1 MAKAKVPKTS
11 FVCSE
16 CSHKSLKWMGK
27 CPECNAWNSFEES
40 GPPAQGRRANSSKVR
55 HVEPVL
61 LHEVD
66 LSSGEVRLSTGIGEL
81 DRVLGGGLVTG
92 GLSLIGGDPGVGKST
107 LLLTVLANFAGRGLK
122 TLYVSGEESA
132 RQIRLRANRLQLP
145 TDKLYILPETDLDAA
160 LAAAERLKP
169 RVLVLDSVQ
178 TLHSPELT
186 GVPGAVS
193 QVREV
198 AARAMALS
206 KGHDIPTFL
215 VGHVTK
221 QGGIAGP
228 KVLEHLVDTVIYF
241 EGDGRTQL
249 RVLRAVKNRFGSTGE
264 IGFFEM
270 TAEGL
275 EEVPDA
281 SARLLRERVAS
292 ASGTAVIAAMEG
304 SRPILAEVQALVGQP
319 TPATPGRTTLGVDRS
334 RLQMLLAV
342 LGKLGFSLHDR
353 DVFVSA
359 AGGLKIHEPAADLGV
374 AVSVVGSLRDRAID
388 PHTMVFGEIGLVG
401 EIRAVSQPAFRLNEA
416 ARHGFRTIIAPH
428 TAVEHAPEGLEVV
441 GVRTLQEALA
451 ILFGGA
457 DKNSQRRSR

>member
-1 MAKAKVPKTS
+1 MAKAKKPKKS
-11 FVCSE
+11 YVCGE
-16 CSHKSLKWMGK
+16 CSYSSPKWMGK
-27 CPECNAWNSFEES
+27 CPSCGAWNSLEEAA
-40 GPPAQGRRANSSKVR
+40 PPSQGRRASRESVR
-55 HVEPVL
+55 RVEPTL
-61 LHEVD
+61 LHKVD
-66 LSSGEVRLSTGIGEL
+66 LSAGEVRLKTGIGEL

-107 LLLTVLANFAGRGLK
+107 LLISVLSQFARRGLR
-122 TLYVSGEESA
+122 TMYVSGEESA
-132 RQIRLRANRLQLP
+132 RQIRLRADRLQLS
-145 TDKLYILPETDLDAA
+145 TDELYLLAETDLDAA

-178 TLHSPELT
+178 TLHTPELDSM
-186 GVPGAVS
+186 PGAVS

-198 AARAMALS
+198 AARAMSLS

-249 RVLRAVKNRFGSTGE
+249 RILRAVKNRFGSTGE

-270 TAEGL
+270 TSQGL

-281 SARLLRERVAS
+281 SARLLQERVSS
-292 ASGTAVIAAMEG
+292 ASGTSVIAAMEG

-319 TPATPGRTTLGVDRS
+319 TPATPGRTTLGVDRG

-342 LGKLGFSLHDR
+342 LGKLGFPLHDR

-359 AGGLKIHEPAADLGV
+359 AGGLKILEPGADLGI
-374 AVSVVGSLRDRAID
+374 ASSVVGSLRDRALD
-388 PHTMVFGEIGLVG
+388 PHTMLFGEIGLVG

-416 ARHGFRTIIAPH
+416 ARHGFRTVIGP
-428 TAVEHAPEGLEVV
+428 TSAVEHAPEGLEVI
-441 GVRTLQEALA
+441 GVRTLHEALA
-451 ILFGGA
+451 ILFGSGE
-457 DKNSQRRSR
+457 RRRR

>member
-1 MAKAKVPKTS
+1 MAKAKKPKISYSCT
-11 FVCSE
+11 E
-16 CSHKSLKWMGK
+16 CSYKTAKWMGK
-27 CPECNAWNSFEES
+27 CPECGSWNTLQEEA
-40 GPPAQGRRANSSKVR
+40 PPAQGRRATSKNVR
-55 HVEPVL
+55 RVEPQL
-61 LHEVD
+61 LNQVD
-66 LSSGEVRLSTGIGEL
+66 LTSGEVRLSTSIHEL

-92 GLSLIGGDPGVGKST
+92 ALTLIGGDPGVGKST
-107 LLLTVLANFAGRGLK
+107 LLLTVLSHFARRGLR

-132 RQIRLRANRLQLP
+132 RQIRLRADRLELA
-145 TDKLYILPETDLDAA
+145 TDELYMLAETDLDAA

-178 TLHSPELT
+178 TLHTPELT
-186 GVPGAVS
+186 GVPGAVT

-198 AARAMALS
+198 AARAMSLS
-206 KGHDIPTFL
+206 KGFDIPTFL

-228 KVLEHLVDTVIYF
+228 KVLEHLVDTVVYF

-270 TAEGL
+270 TAKGL

-281 SARLLRERVAS
+281 SARLLQERVAS
-292 ASGTAVIAAMEG
+292 ASGTSVIAAMEG

-319 TPATPGRTTLGVDRS
+319 TPATPGRTTLGVDRG

-342 LGKLGFSLHDR
+342 LGKLGFPLHDR

-359 AGGLKIHEPAADLGV
+359 AGGLKILEPAADLGI
-374 AVSVVGSLRDRAID
+374 AVSVVGSLRDRAIEKN
-388 PHTMVFGEIGLVG
+388 TMVFGEIGLVG

-416 ARHGFRTIIAPH
+416 ARHGFRTVIAPH
-428 TAVEHAPEGLEVV
+428 SAVEHAPEGIEVI
-441 GVRTLQEALA
+441 GVRTLHEALA
-451 ILFGGA
+451 KLFGG
-457 DKNSQRRSR
+457 DNSGGRRERR

>member
-1 MAKAKVPKTS
+1 MARKAKKPKITYT
-11 FVCSE
+11 CNE
-16 CSHKSLKWMGK
+16 CSYSSPKWMGR
-27 CPECNAWNSFEES
+27 CPECGEWNSMEENA
-40 GPPAQGRRANSSKVR
+40 PPAQGRRATTSNVR
-55 HVEPVL
+55 RVEPTPISQ
-61 LHEVD
+61 VD
-66 LSSGEVRLSTGIGEL
+66 LNIGEVRLSTSIREL

-92 GLSLIGGDPGVGKST
+92 ALSLIGGDPGVGKST
-107 LLLTVLANFAGRGLK
+107 LLLTVLSNFARRGLR

-132 RQIRLRANRLQLP
+132 RQIRLRADRLQLP
-145 TDKLYILPETDLDAA
+145 TDELYLLAETDLDAA

-178 TLHSPELT
+178 TLFTPEIDS
-186 GVPGAVS
+186 VPGAVS

-198 AARAMALS
+198 AARAMSLS

-221 QGGIAGP
+221 QGGLAGP

-249 RVLRAVKNRFGSTGE
+249 RILRAVKNRFGSTGE

-270 TAEGL
+270 TAAGL
-275 EEVPDA
+275 VEVPDA
-281 SARLLRERVAS
+281 SARLLQERVSS
-292 ASGTAVIAAMEG
+292 ASGTSVIAAVEG
-304 SRPILAEVQALVGQP
+304 SRPVLAEVQALVGQP
-319 TPATPGRTTLGVDRS
+319 TPATPGRTTLGVDRG

-342 LGKLGFSLHDR
+342 LGKLGYPLHDR

-359 AGGLKIHEPAADLGV
+359 AGGLKILEPAADLGI
-374 AVSVVGSLRDRAID
+374 AASIVGSLRDRAID

-416 ARHGFRTIIAPH
+416 ARHGFKTVIAP
-428 TAVEHAPEGLEVV
+428 TASVEHAPEGIQVI
-441 GVRTLQEALA
+441 GVRTLHEALA
-451 ILFGGA
+451 HLFGA
-457 DKNSQRRSR
+457 VRPSERR

>member
-1 MAKAKVPKTS
+1 MARAKKQKIS
-11 FVCSE
+11 YVCSE
-16 CSHKSLKWMGK
+16 CGYKTPKWMGK
-27 CPECNAWNSFEES
+27 CPDCSAWNSLEES
-40 GPPAQGRRANSSKVR
+40 GPPAQGRRADDKNVR
-55 HVEPVL
+55 RVEPTL
-61 LHEVD
+61 LNEVD
-66 LSSGEVRLSTGIGEL
+66 LTAGEVRLRTGIGEL

-92 GLSLIGGDPGVGKST
+92 ALSLIGGDPGVGKST
-107 LLLTVLANFAGRGLK
+107 LLITVLANFARRGLK

-132 RQIRLRANRLQLP
+132 RQIRLRADRLQLP
-145 TDKLYILPETDLDAA
+145 TDQLYLLAETDLDAA

-178 TLHSPELT
+178 TLHTPELT
-186 GVPGAVS
+186 GVPGAVT

-198 AARAMALS
+198 AARAMSLS

-270 TAEGL
+270 TAKGL

-281 SARLLRERVAS
+281 SARLLEERVAS
-292 ASGTAVIAAMEG
+292 ASGTSVIAAMEG

-319 TPATPGRTTLGVDRS
+319 TPATPGRTTLGVDRG

-342 LGKLGFSLHDR
+342 LGKLGFPLHDR

-359 AGGLKIHEPAADLGV
+359 AGGLKILEPAADLGI
-374 AVSVVGSLRDRAID
+374 ATSVVGSLRDRAID

-401 EIRAVSQPAFRLNEA
+401 EIRAVTQPAFRLNEA
-416 ARHGFRTIIAPH
+416 ARHGFRTVIAPH
-428 TAVEHAPEGLEVV
+428 SAVEHAPEGIEVI
-441 GVRTLQEALA
+441 GVRTLHEALA
-451 ILFGGA
+451 VLFGGGGN
-457 DKNSQRRSR
+457 DKRR